1 MNIIA
6 PFPSSVHYHYRSND
20 DLPIHQK
27 LDFAQRKKNN
37 PYQLIRSIIS
47 QKKNFFKIE
56 TLKSALLADAAA
68 ASTLPQTV

>member
-1 MNIIA
+1 M
-6 PFPSSVHYHYRSND
+6 SND

-68 ASTLPQTV
+68 ASTPPQTV